1 MDNHGGGRE
10 YRERIWTSTNRGT
23 NVGHEYMNMDT
34 NAPDRRG
41 CMQALHSVE

>member
-1 MDNHGGGRE
+1 MDIHGEERIWK
-10 YRERIWTSTNRGT
+10 RIWTSTNRGT
-23 NVGHEYMNMDT
+23 NVGHEYTNMDT